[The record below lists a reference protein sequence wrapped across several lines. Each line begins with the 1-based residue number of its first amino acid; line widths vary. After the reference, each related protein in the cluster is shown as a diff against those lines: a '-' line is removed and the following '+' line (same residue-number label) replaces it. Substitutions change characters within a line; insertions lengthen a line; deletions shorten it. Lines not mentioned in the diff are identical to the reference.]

1 MSNLT
6 IIPNSE
12 SAVTVNQLALFL
24 DSSEVQKAKETSK
37 DLLADIAESLK
48 RMKRI
53 GAKNKDFSMD
63 KRFEKIPLTT
73 FKFICNQYK
82 INYQYWYGNFRAEIT
97 AGKCNHCIILES
109 EPIKVQLQEIEN
121 VTVIENREGVAK

>member
-12 SAVTVNQLALFL
+12 SAITINQLALFL

-37 DLLADIAESLK
+37 DLLSEIAEAVRRIKKLGLK
-48 RMKRI
+48 NEDLYLCKQ
-53 GAKNKDFSMD
+53 
-63 KRFEKIPLTT
+63 FEYIPIAT

-82 INYQYWYGNFRAEIT
+82 IIPRYRYDRFTASISCGKYYHRVELDSEKTEI
-97 AGKCNHCIILES
+97 ALLEIQTINQDS
-109 EPIKVQLQEIEN
+109 K
-121 VTVIENREGVAK
+121 